1 MNKHILELANDLET
15 LANKV
20 ITEHAE
26 LEILKENNIKVG
38 FVRSLKKKKSR
49 NRLTFADTRK
59 VTEPYSIF
67 VPYDFLI
74 TFYMPNVSMLNEN
87 QIEILMWHELKHC
100 GVDEKGNLYLAPHDI
115 EDFTNILEKHGL
127 HWAETNNTE

>member
-1 MNKHILELANDLET
+1 MNKYILELANDLET

-59 VTEPYSIF
+59 VTEP
-67 VPYDFLI
+67 
-74 TFYMPNVSMLNEN
+74 
-87 QIEILMWHELKHC
+87 
-100 GVDEKGNLYLAPHDI
+100 
-115 EDFTNILEKHGL
+115 
-127 HWAETNNTE
+127 